1 MAQMTDT
8 SIKINAPINEVYSFI
23 SNMENMVY
31 FWDKIKSV
39 EKDPEN
45 VEAVGPGSKY
55 YIIFK
60 TVLGGKKKIEVEL
73 TNSVAHE
80 KFEYRDNSNSLHVLT
95 GYNFSEEQ
103 DGTLVKIYRKTE
115 LGPIANL
122 LSFNAVSSR
131 DSKKELGKV
140 LNNLKRF
147 LEAEPVSGE
156 DQS

>member
-39 EKDPEN
+39 EKDPN
-45 VEAVGPGSKY
+45 NLSAVGPGSKY
-55 YIIFK
+55 FIIFN
-60 TVLGGKKKIEVEL
+60 TVLGGKKRIELEL

-103 DGTLVKIYRKTE
+103 DGVLVTIYRKTE

-131 DSKKELGKV
+131 DSKKELENV
-140 LNNLKRF
+140 LSNLKRF
-147 LEAEPVSGE
+147 LEVEPAINE
-156 DQS
+156 NQS